1 MTSSKSG
8 AARTRDELAAEMTRA
23 FREYQRS
30 VDALDELASRLIGV
44 NRTDARV
51 LDLLEQHGRL
61 SAGDIAAGAAL
72 SSGAVTGVVDR
83 LERAGYARRVAD
95 EEDRRRV
102 LVEPTEKMIEA
113 ARDIYHGLGPKGE
126 AAMKRY
132 SADDLRVIVRFL
144 DDVTELTNR
153 HAAEL
158 RERGR

>member
-61 SAGDIAAGAAL
+61 SAGDIAAGAPPPPGGGPGGRRPPRAA
-72 SSGAVTGVVDR
+72 GDR
-83 LERAGYARRVAD
+83 APRPPRGGRRP
-95 EEDRRRV
+95 R
-102 LVEPTEKMIEA
+102 
-113 ARDIYHGLGPKGE
+113 
-126 AAMKRY
+126 
-132 SADDLRVIVRFL
+132 
-144 DDVTELTNR
+144 
-153 HAAEL
+153 
-158 RERGR
+158 

>member
-61 SAGDIAAGAAL
+61 SAGDIAAG
-72 SSGAVTGVVDR
+72 GAPAPGAGTGGG
-83 LERAGYARRVAD
+83 ERPHPGGGARRRAP
-95 EEDRRRV
+95 EGGPRPGPRR
-102 LVEPTEKMIEA
+102 A
-113 ARDIYHGLGPKGE
+113 ARQ
-126 AAMKRY
+126 R
-132 SADDLRVIVRFL
+132 S
-144 DDVTELTNR
+144 
-153 HAAEL
+153 
-158 RERGR
+158 